1 MPAMNARFRPMSRMM
16 AGLRRMPLAAT
27 AAALAVAMM
36 LEHGAVATRAQ
47 TAGSDVRALTVGG
60 LARTYRM
67 YHPASANARPA
78 LVVMLHGGFGSGA
91 EAESAYGWDELA
103 SARGFVV
110 AYPDGV
116 ARAWNAGRC
125 CGRPYEQKIDDVAFL
140 TAVIRDA
147 EARDGVDPRRVYV
160 TGMSN
165 GAIMAYRLACEA
177 PIPIA
182 AIGPVAGDLE
192 VACAAPRAPVSVLAI
207 HGTADQNVP
216 IGGGL
221 GTKGFTRTEHTS
233 LAASLAKWRAI
244 DRCVAPSGSRQGALA
259 TERSSCAA
267 GTDVDAVTIE
277 GAGHQWPGSKPPRA
291 AAVRLLGLDQ
301 PSTALDAT
309 GALWSFFERHT
320 AAAS

>member
-1 MPAMNARFRPMSRMM
+1 MNARFRPIARMTT
-16 AGLRRMPLAAT
+16 GLRWMLLVTT
-27 AAALAVAMM
+27 AAALVVVMV
-36 LEHGAVATRAQ
+36 LGYCAVATRAQ
-47 TAGSDVRALTVGG
+47 TAGSDVRGLTVGG
-60 LARTYRM
+60 LARTYRIE
-67 YHPASANARPA
+67 HPASTGAHPA

-91 EAESAYGWDELA
+91 QAESAYGWDELA

-125 CGRPYEQKIDDVAFL
+125 CGRPYEQHIDDVAFL

-147 EARDGVDPRRVYV
+147 EQRDGVDPRRVYV

-192 VACAAPRAPVSVLAI
+192 VPCAAPRAPVSVLAI

-216 IGGGL
+216 ISGGL
-221 GTKGFTRTEHTS
+221 GAKGFTRTDHTS
-233 LAASLAKWRAI
+233 LAASLARWRAI
-244 DRCVAPSGSRQGALA
+244 DRCAAPERARQGSLV
-259 TERSSCAA
+259 TERSNCAA
-267 GTDVDAVTIE
+267 GTDVEAIAID
-277 GAGHQWPGSKPPRA
+277 GAGHQWPGSKPARA

-309 GALWSFFERHT
+309 AALWGFFERHVAT
-320 AAAS
+320 AS